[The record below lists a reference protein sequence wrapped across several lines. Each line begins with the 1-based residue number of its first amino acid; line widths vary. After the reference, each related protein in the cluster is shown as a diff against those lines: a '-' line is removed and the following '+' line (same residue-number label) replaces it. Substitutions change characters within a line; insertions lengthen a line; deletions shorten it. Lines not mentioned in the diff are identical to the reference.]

1 MKIIRARFVIECLG
15 FGVNGG
21 GVLINTTQNCI
32 NAIVETRLAIQKECH
47 NDVLFAATWAAWE
60 NRHRYTDCVILTR
73 QTCLWI
79 KTNKCR
85 RMWKNRKQT
94 ARLKSECVL
103 QRLIV
108 CYTRAI
114 KKQKGDFYYTILCS
128 TENVFFHEKLHKHF
142 MLLCEF
148 LSRLYISL
156 SAHSLPGDKSFVEG
170 EIAAVTAVVLCFMS
184 AQCHEV

>member
-32 NAIVETRLAIQKECH
+32 NVIVETRLAIQKECH
-47 NDVLFAATWAAWE
+47 NDVLFPATWAAGE

-85 RMWKNRKQT
+85 RMWKNRKQA
-94 ARLKSECVL
+94 ARLKSEYVL
-103 QRLIV
+103 LRLIL

-148 LSRLYISL
+148 LSRLLFPCIPHCTL
-156 SAHSLPGDKSFVEG
+156 VALATNPPWMEK
-170 EIAAVTAVVLCFMS
+170 
-184 AQCHEV
+184 